1 MVTILWIH
9 LIVPP
14 LSDELLRLRFLHG
27 ILESLSNKLKTAA
40 VSTPT
45 IFIFVHFFASLCKTT
60 QLRLTEGF
68 FGKRELMTVKSVI
81 ITAEPC

>member
-40 VSTPT
+40 VCLHLQYTFLCISLP
-45 IFIFVHFFASLCKTT
+45 ASAT
-60 QLRLTEGF
+60 QQR
-68 FGKRELMTVKSVI
+68 S
-81 ITAEPC
+81 

>member
-1 MVTILWIH
+1 M
-9 LIVPP
+9 
-14 LSDELLRLRFLHG
+14 
-27 ILESLSNKLKTAA
+27 
-40 VSTPT
+40 STPT
-45 IFIFVHFFASLCKTT
+45 IFIFVHLFASFCNTTT